1 MGNNGLDITEGQFMK
16 MCMKERDLVMF
27 KNITE
32 IRRKFKDYSLH
43 RKIQY
48 LWLIVLTIFV
58 GLKKYIGL

>member
-1 MGNNGLDITEGQFMK
+1 MGNNGLDITEGQFIK
-16 MCMKERDLVMF
+16 MCTKERDLVMF

-48 LWLIVLTIFV
+48 IWLIVLTIFV

>member
-1 MGNNGLDITEGQFMK
+1 MGNNGLDITEEQFMK

-48 LWLIVLTIFV
+48 LWLIVLTIFG
-58 GLKKYIGL
+58 GLKK